1 MYKKG
6 KGIHSSQIFETQT
19 SKQINVFPNNNISSF
34 QAKKES
40 INLVMIYE
48 RDHKG
53 IINFIKTLFEIELKR
68 CRTIAEKKP
77 TSHYYII

>member
-1 MYKKG
+1 M
-6 KGIHSSQIFETQT
+6 
-19 SKQINVFPNNNISSF
+19 SSF

-68 CRTIAEKKP
+68 CRTIAEQNVLA
-77 TSHYYII
+77 IIT